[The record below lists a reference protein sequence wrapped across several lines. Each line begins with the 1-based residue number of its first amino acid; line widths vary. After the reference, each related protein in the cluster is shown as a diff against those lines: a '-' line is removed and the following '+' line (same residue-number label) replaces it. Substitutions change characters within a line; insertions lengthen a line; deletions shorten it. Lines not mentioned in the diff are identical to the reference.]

1 MAPIT
6 VANSK
11 AATMGTGSTVP
22 LAMAIPAIINNRS
35 PGANGTGTPLS
46 SMKTSPAMTAI
57 KRSPLRFEIEPIGF
71 IRRTLFA
78 LRRRWLVDQ
87 LADQGDGKIPAA
99 KKGVVEALQGV
110 IRAALQVVAQLA
122 DEQLAER
129 VAQIQ
134 RIPGSPHRLAI
145 GRPLREEPHLHEQV
159 DSIGHRRLRA
169 VKDSANHRA

>member
-1 MAPIT
+1 ASAPLLPGACAA
-6 VANSK
+6 VARIARPTRAPSAVASRK

-22 LAMAIPAIINNRS
+22 LAMAMPAIINNRS

-87 LADQGDGKIPAA
+87 LADQGDGKVPAA
-99 KKGVVEALQGV
+99 KTGVVGARQGV
-110 IRAALQVVAQLA
+110 IRPARQ
-122 DEQLAER
+122 
-129 VAQIQ
+129 
-134 RIPGSPHRLAI
+134 
-145 GRPLREEPHLHEQV
+145 
-159 DSIGHRRLRA
+159 
-169 VKDSANHRA
+169 